1 MRAFIIFKN
10 KIGANLCGNNGKTC
24 TIYVIWFKIEI

>member
-24 TIYVIWFKIEI
+24 TIYVMV

>member
-10 KIGANLCGNNGKTC
+10 KIGANICDNNGKTC
-24 TIYVIWFKIEI
+24 TIYVMV